1 MTHVYDD
8 PTELHQAL
16 LDTHADQDISTYV
29 AICIKNKTAIYK
41 HFPAWMVL
49 PYAIKDDE
57 YKVRAYANAIIGVAE
72 YFARQGDPHLME
84 MLNGEGDNPTT
95 KWDDAFLEFEALMK
109 KFDFAAA
116 RDLLQDTATEMREL
130 SGPAVEYRLPYV
142 HERLTWLF
150 FLSGDLES
158 AELYGRAA
166 LAGFR
171 KTGNQEGI
179 LTICRRLADIFKAS
193 GDLERSKEWI
203 IRFTNLLLQAGKNE
217 NAQAIRRLHGI
228 QPLDQ
233 VISLSRED
241 D

>member
-1 MTHVYDD
+1 MTHVFND
-8 PTELHQAL
+8 PSELHQAL
-16 LDTHADQDISTYV
+16 LAAHADRDISTYV
-29 AICIKNKTAIYK
+29 AICNHNKSAIYK

-49 PYAIKDDE
+49 PYAIKDDDRR
-57 YKVRAYANAIIGVAE
+57 VRAYANAIIGIAE
-72 YFARQGDPHLME
+72 YFARQGDPKLMDL
-84 MLNGEGDNPTT
+84 LNGEGENPTA
-95 KWDDAFLEFEALMK
+95 KWDDAFLEFENLMK

-116 RDLLQDTATEMREL
+116 SELLQDTATQMREL
-130 SGPAVEYRLPYV
+130 SGPAVEFRLPYV

-203 IRFTNLLLQAGKNE
+203 IRFTNLLLQAGKKE
-217 NAQAIRRLHGI
+217 NAMAVRRLHGI

-233 VISLSRED
+233 VISLSRND